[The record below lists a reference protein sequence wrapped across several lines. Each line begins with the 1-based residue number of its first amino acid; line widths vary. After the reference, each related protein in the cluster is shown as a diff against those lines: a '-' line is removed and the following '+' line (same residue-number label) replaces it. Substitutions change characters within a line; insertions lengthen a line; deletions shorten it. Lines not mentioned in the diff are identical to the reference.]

1 MPAPQRSMPF
11 RLPHSALQLA
21 LRIWPE
27 ESRTWGQALAA
38 ELHEIEKPI
47 EALQWALGGLRLF
60 TRASAS
66 HFLAWMKLPVGS
78 RLSAASL
85 ALGTGAPILPKR
97 SRLFTAALLMATAAL
112 AFLPQTQEAVST
124 VRATWQGYELWNAD
138 RRTLEKLAV
147 RAEKEKDA
155 RTLAFV
161 AQAMP
166 QPELGMRLADKAV
179 ALDPSLTWIYASRF
193 YRPGD
198 VPPPPE
204 WLARL
209 HASDP
214 GNAFISLSA
223 ADAIAQARQGAWYA
237 NRTPPPQEIESALSS
252 DPQWV
257 AQMETAFR
265 APRYHN
271 YLHKHWDLICYVWNR
286 DPSLSPAIIGYGLW
300 AHRIP
305 NLLNL
310 RTYTNIEIHRARQS
324 LADGHPDQAG
334 RILEEIDTFASRMSQ
349 QAETDIERLIAL
361 ELSRLAT
368 QEYKNLYAATG
379 RAREVADASTRLQ
392 EIEKRQQSFRST
404 SAAAYPFDSPSF
416 LRQAFLFQICA
427 ILLFVCGIIVALS
440 FFLLEIRPRSCPP
453 RRAAWQGIVCRM
465 ADYAPASLLILTFSF
480 MASFIPIA
488 HLFAQYRSASASIDR
503 FRELS
508 GTLWALME
516 IPLSIQKIVDPPL
529 FWWLLTTALVI
540 FAALLL
546 FRLFTRTGPTPHAAP

>member
-1 MPAPQRSMPF
+1 MPAPQKSMPF
-11 RLPHSALQLA
+11 RLAHSALQIA

-38 ELHEIEKPI
+38 ELDEIEKPI
-47 EALQWALGGLRLF
+47 EALQWALGGLMLF

-85 ALGTGAPILPKR
+85 PLGTDAPILPKR
-97 SRLFTAALLMATAAL
+97 SRLFTAAVLIATAAL

-161 AQAMP
+161 ALTMP

-179 ALDPSLTWIYASRF
+179 SLDPSLTWIYASRF
-193 YRPGD
+193 YRPED

-214 GNAFISLSA
+214 GNAFIDLST
-223 ADAIAQARQGAWYA
+223 ADAIVQPLYMALVTHG
-237 NRTPPPQEIESALSS
+237 TPPPQQIEFALAS

-257 AQMETAFR
+257 AQMETAVR

-271 YLHKHWDLICYVWNR
+271 YLFKHWELICYVWER
-286 DPSLSPAIIGYGLW
+286 DPSLSPAIVGYSLW

-310 RTYTNIEIHRARQS
+310 RSFTNIEVHRARQAF
-324 LADGHPDQAG
+324 ADGHPDQAG
-334 RILEEIDTFASRMSQ
+334 SILQEIDGFASRMSQ

-368 QEYKNLYAATG
+368 QEFKNLYAATG
-379 RAREVADASTRLQ
+379 RAREASDASARLQ
-392 EIEKRQQSFRST
+392 EIEKRQQAFRST
-404 SAAAYPFDSPSF
+404 SAAAYPFDSHSF
-416 LRQAFLFQICA
+416 LQQAFLFQICA
-427 ILLFVCGIIVALS
+427 ILLFVCGVLVALS
-440 FFLLEIRPRSCPP
+440 FFLLEIRPRSLPP
-453 RRAAWQGIVCRM
+453 RRVAWQSIICRT

-508 GTLWALME
+508 GTLWGLMQ
-516 IPLSIQKIVDPPL
+516 IPLAFERILDPPL
-529 FWWLLTTALVI
+529 FWLLLTTALVVI
-540 FAALLL
+540 AALLL
-546 FRLFTRTGPTPHAAP
+546 FRIFSRTRPAPRAAP